1 MSRST
6 SDKKNDKTPI
16 GFGKLKGRPHKVL
29 LEKKNLKYSMWIL
42 AQVDFKFYATWKY
55 LKNKLE
61 GEFEKEEDDFDLM
74 ELNDKKLSDSEA
86 EEEEVEEVEED
97 AEEAD

>member
-42 AQVDFKFYATWKY
+42 AQVDFKYYATWKY

-61 GEFEKEEDDFDLM
+61 KDFEDEKDYDLM

-86 EEEEVEEVEED
+86 EEEVEEVEED